1 MQCIFYAQ
9 KLLVLCRNPILY
21 TQHEEVVEVSINHK
35 YARRIMDSNLLFS
48 TILNRAENT
57 FKRSLDGLTESE
69 LIAQPGGD
77 RSNPIA
83 WLAMHLIRVQD
94 GLLSRVQ
101 GKKTEWSEG
110 EWFLK
115 FGLNDED
122 VQWTPDNV
130 HTFTGASVDLLLNY
144 WGAVKSRTDDFIA
157 NLNAEDLDKEF
168 PPMRPGGDPMTL
180 AQILAIVLGD
190 NIQHI
195 GQIAYLR
202 GVIKEHGW
210 Y

>member
-1 MQCIFYAQ
+1 MHF
-9 KLLVLCRNPILY
+9 LCSKTIGSVSKSLLY
-21 TQHEEVVEVSINHK
+21 TQQVELVEVSINHK